1 MHIALASDHAGF
13 EYKERVKL
21 LLLEL
26 GHTID
31 DFGTHTERPVDYPRY
46 IRPLAEA
53 VADGRYER
61 GIIFGGS
68 GNGEAIVA
76 NRVPGV
82 RCTLCWDLLSARWA
96 REHNDANVLSLGQR
110 LLEFDD
116 VQMIVETWL
125 ETPFA
130 GGRHARRLRQIDAPT
145 SVSPRVTG
153 NGSLPHRLEFIEEA
167 GFICNACR
175 QEFQVPIDIS
185 AGASQELLEECPVC
199 CHENVIIVRIDDEGE
214 VSVTGDLHVTG

>member
-21 LLLEL
+21 LLIEL
-26 GHTID
+26 GHNVED
-31 DFGTHTERPVDYPRY
+31 LGTDSERPVDYPLF

-53 VADGRYER
+53 VADGRYDR
-61 GIIFGGS
+61 GIVFGGS

-82 RCTLCWDLLSARWA
+82 RCTLCWDVESARLA
-96 REHNDANVLSLGQR
+96 REHNDSNVLALGQR
-110 LLEFDD
+110 LLDFDE
-116 VQMIVETWL
+116 VQVILQTWL

-130 GGRHARRLRQIDAPT
+130 GGRHARRIRMIDQPIPARP
-145 SVSPRVTG
+145 PAAG
-153 NGSLPHRLEFIEEA
+153 NGAAPHRTNLIEEVE
-167 GFICNACR
+167 FICNACR

-185 AGASQELLEECPVC
+185 AGAVQELLEECPVC
-199 CHENVIIVRIDDEGE
+199 CHENAIFVRIDDDGE
-214 VSVTGDLHVTG
+214 VFVSGDLHVTG